1 VKVSDTAEA
10 RHISAARSTT
20 ANRLRRTL
28 QGDLDNIVCM
38 AMRKEPERRYGS
50 PQQMANDI
58 QRYLEGKPVIAR
70 SDTLS
75 YRSAK
80 FVRRHWLPVAG
91 GVSLFLLIISF
102 ATTMYIQSERIAAER
117 DRVAE
122 QRMVADR
129 ERGRAEEVAAFLVNL
144 FKLTDPEENRG
155 NQITARELL
164 DAGAKRLQSALQDQP
179 ATKATLLT
187 TIASV
192 YDSLGQYQDAVPI
205 LQQSLALQA
214 QSRDRTRLDTLLEE
228 GRALAGSGDL
238 HGAQAPLQDALALA
252 QTEFG
257 ATSQETGRAV
267 RELGR
272 LRHQEGAFSD
282 AKALYVRSLDILEN
296 TQAPPTEIS
305 ALLDDLAQVYAREQ
319 QWALAKQTYERAL
332 EVDRRVLGEDHPRV
346 AMHLQNLAFVMQNL
360 GDLKKAESLYRDAI
374 RRKERA
380 YGAEDV
386 QTAAAKGNYGS
397 LLEREGRF
405 TEAEP
410 LLRSALALT
419 LAQYGPNHR
428 FVGYAH
434 VNLGMLLNDEGDLA
448 AAESEFRQ
456 ALSIYETSLPATHQ
470 WRASADMQLA
480 RVLVDRGKPEEA
492 LPHSEESLK
501 IWTASSGS
509 NSVTALAH
517 SIHAYVLAHL
527 GRTREAED
535 ELNATLPIM
544 LSARGPDDP
553 SVRRAQA
560 WLQSLQANLYP
571 PRKIS

>member
-1 VKVSDTAEA
+1 
-10 RHISAARSTT
+10 
-20 ANRLRRTL
+20 
-28 QGDLDNIVCM
+28 
-38 AMRKEPERRYGS
+38 
-50 PQQMANDI
+50 MANDI

-91 GVSLFLLIISF
+91 GVSLFALIISF
-102 ATTMYIQSERIAAER
+102 ATTMYVQSERIAAER

-129 ERGRAEEVAAFLVNL
+129 ERGRAEEVSAFLVDL

-164 DAGAKRLQSALQDQP
+164 DAGAKRLQAALQDQP

-192 YDSLGQYQDAVPI
+192 YDSLGQYQEAVPI

-214 QSRDRTRLDTLLEE
+214 QAHDRTRLDTLLEE

-238 HGAQAPLQDALALA
+238 QGAEAPLKEALSLA
-252 QTEFG
+252 QTQFG
-257 ATSQETGRAV
+257 AASQETGRAM

-272 LRHQEGAFSD
+272 LRHQQGSFSD
-282 AKALYVRSLDILEN
+282 AKALYVRSLDVLEN

-319 QWALAKQTYERAL
+319 QWTLAKQTYERAL
-332 EVDRRVLGEDHPRV
+332 EVDRRVLGDDHPRV

-380 YGAEDV
+380 YGTGDV

-410 LLRSALALT
+410 LLRSALSLT

-434 VNLGMLLNDEGDLA
+434 VSLGVLLNDEGDLA
-448 AAESEFRQ
+448 GAESEFRQ
-456 ALSIYETSLPATHQ
+456 ALAIYDDSLPANHQ
-470 WRASADMQLA
+470 WRAAALMQLA

-492 LPHSEESLK
+492 LTQSEESLR
-501 IWTASSGS
+501 IWNATSAAG
-509 NSVTALAH
+509 SVTALAH

-527 GRTREAED
+527 GRTQEAQN
-535 ELNATLPIM
+535 ELTATLPIM

-553 SVRRAQA
+553 TVRRAQG
-560 WLQSLQANLYP
+560 WLQSLQAKQPPVATVYP